1 MTEKEFNNL
10 VIGDII
16 IHGGAPWEH
25 FMILEKVIR
34 DNQKVHYRAVNLHG
48 TLYERLV
55 TVRKEWSILSLVE
68 SRKHAI
74 SEKKV
79 VDRG

>member
-10 VIGDII
+10 VIGDVI
-16 IHGGAPWEH
+16 IHGSAPWEH
-25 FMILEKVIR
+25 FIILEKVSKN
-34 DNQKVHYRAVNLHG
+34 NQKVHYRAANLHG

-79 VDRG
+79 VDRT